1 MSAAAHGKE
10 GPVLKN
16 TLILVGAQ
24 LLGTPLTI
32 VINAFMGRYLG
43 ASGLGDVYLAGTL
56 MAFGFLF
63 VEWGHSGVLPA
74 AVAQDRSRAGL
85 LLGSS
90 IAWRLGA
97 SVVVSAILLLG
108 CSLLGYTARFQI
120 ILAIVAVQ
128 WLLIVISNACQEVVR
143 GFERTDV
150 SALGKLGSQVLSLLL
165 ILPTLLLGGGLIVV
179 MIVQAI
185 TQLIILALVW
195 RATLRVGDLKLV
207 FSWQEAKSLVQ
218 RGHSFLVFGFAL
230 TLQGNVDA
238 IFLSKLTTPD
248 VVGWHAAAQRL
259 SGTLTIPA
267 TALVAALYPT
277 LSRLLV
283 EDMEAFKRTAN
294 RAVRGTAVL
303 AVPLAVCCA
312 VYRDVGISLYGEKN
326 FGPAGDSLIILSGLL
341 FLVYFSMPL
350 GTTLVAAGKQRA
362 WAVAQ
367 ACCVIVSLVL
377 NPILIPW
384 FQKNYGNGGLGVC
397 IGQVTSEIFMV
408 TIALALAP
416 KGVLDRGVAIAVA
429 KAFVAGAVMALV
441 AYLLRWLTP
450 FVAAPLVVVC
460 YFVALWAVGG
470 IDKEQLDGVK
480 QQIARRF
487 GRAKAQA

>member
-1 MSAAAHGKE
+1 MTSAAHGKE

-32 VINAFMGRYLG
+32 VMNAFMGRYLG

-90 IAWRLGA
+90 IGWRLGA
-97 SVVVSAILLLG
+97 SVVVSALLLLG
-108 CSLLGYTARFQI
+108 CRLLGYTLQFQLV
-120 ILAIVAVQ
+120 LAIVAIQ
-128 WLLIVISNACQEVVR
+128 WVLIVVSNACQEVVR

-150 SALGKLGSQVLSLLL
+150 SALGKLGSQVLSLVLV
-165 ILPTLLLGGGLIVV
+165 LPTLLLGGGLVPV

-195 RATLRVGDLKLV
+195 RATLRAGDLKV
-207 FSWQEAKSLVQ
+207 QFSWQEAKGLVS

-238 IFLSKLTTPD
+238 VFLSKLTNPD

-283 EDMEAFKRTAN
+283 EDMDAFRRTAN

-303 AVPLAVCCA
+303 AIPLAVCCG
-312 VYRDVGISLYGEKN
+312 VYREVGIALYGKEN
-326 FGPAGDSLIILSGLL
+326 FGPAADSLIILSGLL

-362 WAVAQ
+362 WAIAQ
-367 ACCVIVSLVL
+367 ACCVVVSFVL
-377 NPILIPW
+377 NPLLIPW
-384 FQKNYGNGGLGVC
+384 FQTNYQNGGLGVC

-408 TIALALAP
+408 TIALVMTP
-416 KGVLDRGVAIAVA
+416 KGVLDRGLAITVGKAVL
-429 KAFVAGAVMALV
+429 AGSVMALI
-441 AYLLRWLTP
+441 AYFLRWLTP
-450 FVAAPLVVVC
+450 FIAAPIVVLC
-460 YFVALWAVGG
+460 YFFTLWAVGG
-470 IDKEQLDGVK
+470 IDKAQLEQVK
-480 QQIARRF
+480 QQVQRRL
-487 GRAKAQA
+487 GRRAQT

>member
-1 MSAAAHGKE
+1 MSAPGHGKE

-32 VINAFMGRYLG
+32 VMNAFMGRYLG

-108 CSLLGYTARFQI
+108 CWLLGYTPQFQV

-150 SALGKLGSQVLSLLL
+150 SALGKLGSQVLSLVL
-165 ILPTLLLGGGLIVV
+165 ILPTLLLGGGLVLV
-179 MIVQAI
+179 MVVQAI

-195 RATLRVGDLKLV
+195 RATLRVCELKLTY
-207 FSWQEAKSLVQ
+207 SWPEAKNLMH
-218 RGHSFLVFGFAL
+218 RGHPFLIFGLAL

-283 EDMEAFKRTAN
+283 EDMDAFRRTAA
-294 RAVRGTAVL
+294 RAVRGTTVL
-303 AVPLAVCCA
+303 AIPLAVCCG
-312 VYRDVGISLYGEKN
+312 VYREVGISLYGEQN
-326 FGPAGDSLIILSGLL
+326 FGPAGDSLLILSGLL

-362 WAVAQ
+362 WAIAQ
-367 ACCVIVSLVL
+367 ACCVLVSLVL
-377 NPILIPW
+377 NPLLIPY
-384 FQKNYGNGGLGVC
+384 FQDNYGNGGLGVC

-408 TIALALAP
+408 SIALALAP
-416 KGVLDRGVAIAVA
+416 KGVLDRSVAVTVGKAVL
-429 KAFVAGAVMALV
+429 AGGAMAVV
-441 AYLLRWLTP
+441 AYFLRWLTP
-450 FVAAPLVVVC
+450 FVAAPISVVS

-470 IDKEQLDGVK
+470 IDKEQIEAVRGQL
-480 QQIARRF
+480 QRRF
-487 GRAKAQA
+487 GRAKTEA